1 MFKHT
6 LTTIVASAML
16 GTAASAA
23 GHPNY
28 DPIYITDG
36 QYGAAL
42 KQSEHL
48 WRLLPMRGE
57 EVDVTD
63 KARSCG
69 SGVQIAH
76 GLWYVTQDDN
86 GRPLLVAPSVT
97 SLPAGFPEQVA
108 LRACG
113 EPTGTDAALF
123 VPAVALEW
131 ISEHAG
137 TVLIDD

>member
-1 MFKHT
+1 MFKHS
-6 LTTIVASAML
+6 LTTLVASAML

-28 DPIYITDG
+28 EPIYITDG
-36 QYGAAL
+36 QYTATL
-42 KQSEHL
+42 KQSAHL
-48 WRLLPMRGE
+48 WRLLPLRGE

-63 KARSCG
+63 KARNCA
-69 SGVQIAH
+69 SGVKIAH

-97 SLPAGFPEQVA
+97 PLPTGFPEQVA

-113 EPTGTDAALF
+113 EPTDTDAALF
-123 VPAVALEW
+123 VPAVAMEW

>member
-1 MFKHT
+1 MLKHS
-6 LTTIVASAML
+6 LSALIASAML
-16 GTAASAA
+16 GTIASAA
-23 GHPNY
+23 SPPNY
-28 DPIYITDG
+28 EPIYITDG
-36 QYGAAL
+36 QYDAAL

-48 WRLLPMRGE
+48 WRLLPLFDE

-63 KARSCG
+63 RSKDCG
-69 SGVQIAH
+69 SRVPIPH

-97 SLPAGFPEQVA
+97 PLPPGFPEHVA

-113 EPTGTDAALF
+113 ESAGGDTALF
-123 VPAVALEW
+123 VPAVALDW
-131 ISEHAG
+131 INAHAG